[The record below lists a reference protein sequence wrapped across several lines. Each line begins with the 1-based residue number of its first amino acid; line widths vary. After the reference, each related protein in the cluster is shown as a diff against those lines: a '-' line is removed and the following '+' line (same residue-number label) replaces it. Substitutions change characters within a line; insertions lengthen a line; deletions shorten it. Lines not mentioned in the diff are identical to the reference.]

1 MVQSLNFRRAFSI
14 GKHNCVL
21 IIESRRNAKEHFS
34 EQAWQSRSL
43 TRPLT
48 RVRRLAG
55 VAARRLSAALARENE
70 LADRVNFVYQQLLG
84 RPADRDGLRSCVG
97 ALRNGMSFSHL
108 VQEIKTSGEA
118 EYHRTVFINA
128 VCQHLLGR
136 PATSSELA
144 HYLALNG
151 GMSFPG
157 LVREIEASAA
167 AEQRRQ
173 DSQRDLTVF
182 IDAVYRLFLG
192 RPPDSDG
199 LRNWIGALQNGN
211 SFSHFVEVV
220 ETSPEA
226 AQRRHRSGDLD
237 ALSDG
242 ELILNVY
249 EAFENRGAQPREIEH
264 WRKLLADD
272 RTKRHEFIDAFFNTH
287 IAGRRLDAET
297 PSRPAQLVAWI
308 MGTDRS
314 LTSSAWEERVL
325 QLNVAEPR
333 GKRTTPVK
341 ARQAFKHSGCYV
353 VSAIASLYKGRR
365 FLRRFLDNITT
376 QTIFDRS
383 ELIIIDADSP
393 QGEEEIIAEYQKDYP
408 NIIYKRMNYRIG
420 IYDAWNVAA
429 QMARGRYLTNTN
441 VDDLRRGDSF
451 ELQVRALDQ
460 DVSADVVYQD
470 FFYSCD
476 ASLSFDQIAR
486 LGFKSELPI
495 ITKQNLMAFNSPHC
509 APMWRKSLHDDVG
522 LFDTSFK
529 SAGDWEFWLRC
540 LWKEKGFC
548 KINTPHVA
556 YFVNPEGISTNQ
568 NTRGIDEARRVSL
581 RYNRKLISPHLLAAR
596 EAFAEAI
603 GIIEGCDWNLPYYDV
618 VQIQLKRL
626 GDLHRNGVDLSNL
639 DEVWNRLHKD
649 AFGPPFIPGA
659 NLNLQNTFP
668 VRVRTPAQPWTYAV
682 LFPPQM
688 KDLKGPLLIRVRISV
703 HGGPIGIGILNRQG
717 SDFVFRTSVVASDDT
732 TVTLRLP
739 KAQPIGDLVIQTWE
753 EGAPADVRVDAITV
767 LGPRFSGGE
776 QQ

>member
-1 MVQSLNFRRAFSI
+1 MNASALIQRLKIRERELRDAGFQHHAADIQTGVELLEQLTQPSHHDIRAPLGAFARR
-14 GKHNCVL
+14 
-21 IIESRRNAKEHFS
+21 R
-34 EQAWQSRSL
+34 
-43 TRPLT
+43 
-48 RVRRLAG
+48 AG

-70 LADRVNFVYQQLLG
+70 LADRINFVYQQLLG
-84 RPADRDGLRSCVG
+84 RPADRDGLRSCIG
-97 ALRNGMSFSHL
+97 ALRNGMSFSRL
-108 VQEIKTSGEA
+108 VQEIKAS
-118 EYHRTVFINA
+118 
-128 VCQHLLGR
+128 
-136 PATSSELA
+136 P
-144 HYLALNG
+144 
-151 GMSFPG
+151 
-157 LVREIEASAA
+157 EASA

-173 DSQRDLTVF
+173 DSQKDFTVF
-182 IDAVYRLFLG
+182 IDVVYRLFLG

-199 LRNWIGALQNGN
+199 LRAWIGALQNGT

-220 ETSPEA
+220 EASPEA
-226 AQRRHRSGDLD
+226 AQHRHRSGDLD
-237 ALSDG
+237 ALPDG

-272 RTKRHEFIDAFFNTH
+272 RTKRHKFIDAFFNAH

-297 PSRPAQLVAWI
+297 PSKPAQLVAWI

-325 QLNVAEPR
+325 QLNVAAPR
-333 GKRTTPVK
+333 RKMTTPVK

-353 VSAIASLYKGRR
+353 VSAIASLYKGRE

-393 QGEEEIIAEYQKDYP
+393 QGEEEIIAEYQKNYP
-408 NIIYKRMNYRIG
+408 NIVYKRMNYRIG
-420 IYDAWNVAA
+420 IYDAWNLAV

-522 LFDTSFK
+522 LFDTSYN

-540 LWKEKGFC
+540 LWKGKGFC

-596 EAFAEAI
+596 EAFGEAI
-603 GIIEGCDWNLPYYDV
+603 GIIEGYDWNLPYYDV
-618 VQIQLKRL
+618 VQIHLKRL
-626 GDLHRNGVDLSNL
+626 GDLRRSGADLSNL

-649 AFGPPFIPGA
+649 AFGPPFIPEA
-659 NLNLQNTFP
+659 KLDLQNTFP
-668 VRVRTPAQPWTYAV
+668 VRVTTPAQPWTYAV

-688 KDLKGPLLIRVRISV
+688 KDLKGPLLIRVRVSV
-703 HGGPIGIGILNRQG
+703 NGGPIGIGILNRQG
-717 SDFVFRTSVVASDDT
+717 SDFVCRTSVVASDDT

-739 KAQPIGDLVIQTWE
+739 KAQPIGDLVIQTCE
-753 EGAPADVRVDAITV
+753 EGNPAAVRVDAITV
-767 LGPRFSGGE
+767 LGPRSSGGE
-776 QQ
+776 AAASDGR

>member
-21 IIESRRNAKEHFS
+21 IIESKRNAGEHFS
-34 EQAWQSRSL
+34 EPAWQSRSL

-48 RVRRLAG
+48 GVRRLAG
-55 VAARRLSAALARENE
+55 VAARRLSAALARESE

-84 RPADRDGLRSCVG
+84 RPADRDGLRSCIG

-108 VQEIKTSGEA
+108 VQEIKASREV
-118 EYHRTVFINA
+118 EQYRTVFINA
-128 VCQHLLGR
+128 ICQHLLGR
-136 PATSSELA
+136 PATLSELP
-144 HYLALNG
+144 HYLFALNG
-151 GMSFPG
+151 GMSFPS

-192 RPPDSDG
+192 RPPEPDG
-199 LRNWIGALQNGN
+199 LRGWTSALQNGT
-211 SFSHFVEVV
+211 SFSHFAELVEA
-220 ETSPEA
+220 SPEA
-226 AQRRHRSGDLD
+226 AQRRHRSLD
-237 ALSDG
+237 ALPDG

-249 EAFENRGAQPREIEH
+249 EVFENRGALPYEIEH

-272 RTKRHEFIDAFFNTH
+272 RTKRHEFIDTFFNTY
-287 IAGRRLDAET
+287 IARRRLDAEA
-297 PSRPAQLVAWI
+297 PSRPAQLLTLI
-308 MGTDRS
+308 MGTDRY

-325 QLNVAEPR
+325 QLNVAAPR
-333 GKRTTPVK
+333 GKMTTPIK
-341 ARQAFKHSGCYV
+341 ARRAFKHSGHYV
-353 VSAIASLYKGRR
+353 VSAIASLYKGRQ

-393 QGEEEIIAEYQKDYP
+393 QGEEEIIAEYQKEYP
-408 NIIYKRMNYRIG
+408 NIVYKRMNYCIG
-420 IYDAWNVAA
+420 IYDAWNLAA
-429 QMARGRYLTNTN
+429 QMSRGRYLTSTN

-486 LGFKSELPI
+486 IGFKSELPI
-495 ITKQNLMAFNSPHC
+495 ITKQNLMAFNSPHN
-509 APMWRKSLHDDVG
+509 APMWRKSLHDCVG

-540 LWKEKGFC
+540 LWKGKGFC

-581 RYNRKLISPHLLAAR
+581 RYNRKLISPYVLAAR
-596 EAFAEAI
+596 EGFAEAI
-603 GIIEGCDWNLPYYDV
+603 GIIEGCDCNLPYYDV
-618 VQIQLKRL
+618 VQIHLKRL
-626 GDLHRNGVDLSNL
+626 GDLRRSGADLSNL
-639 DEVWNRLHKD
+639 DEVWNRLLKD

-668 VRVRTPAQPWTYAV
+668 VQVTTPAQPWTYAV
-682 LFPPQM
+682 LFAPQM
-688 KDLKGPLLIRVRISV
+688 KDLKGPLVVRVRVSV

-717 SDFVFRTSVVASDDT
+717 SDFVSRTSVVASDDT

-753 EGAPADVRVDAITV
+753 EGNPADVRVDAITV
-767 LGPRFSGGE
+767 LGPRSSGGE